1 MGLRESPRAKF
12 HHSRDVESVDC
23 DNGSSLRADVFIL
36 ATGIE
41 SAPIGRSLGVNIPV
55 YPMRGNIL
63 TIPLKV
69 RDISIWS
76 KSF

>member
-1 MGLRESPRAKF
+1 MDESPTINRREI
-12 HHSRDVESVDC
+12 SSIDC
-23 DNGSSLRADVFIL
+23 DDGSSHSGDVFVM

-41 SAPIGRSLGVNIPV
+41 SAPLARKIGVNIPV

-69 RDISIWS
+69 VIT
-76 KSF
+76 